1 MSIPDDEFLEILIN
15 DLRNEV
21 VSYQTFIL
29 NIQKEIRD
37 KIVKKIRKH
46 KMEMNMQ
53 IEVIAELENEL
64 RSMDENELN
73 FVCEKIPYLK
83 IFTQKGSLLF
93 FLK

>member
-37 KIVKKIRKH
+37 KIVKKIK
-46 KMEMNMQ
+46 KT
-53 IEVIAELENEL
+53 
-64 RSMDENELN
+64 
-73 FVCEKIPYLK
+73 KIG
-83 IFTQKGSLLF
+83 INHAS
-93 FLK
+93 

>member
-46 KMEMNMQ
+46 KTEMNMQ
-53 IEVIAELENEL
+53 I
-64 RSMDENELN
+64 
-73 FVCEKIPYLK
+73 
-83 IFTQKGSLLF
+83 
-93 FLK
+93 